1 MTLILDIETDG
12 LHPSKI
18 HVCVTKDLNTGI
30 ILSFQEDKKESLK
43 KYLKRY
49 DTIIGHNALS
59 FDIPILNRLW
69 SMEIEEDK
77 IFDTLLVS
85 YLVRADIKGGHSL
98 RSWGERF
105 NYPKIEFED
114 FENLSPEMIKYC
126 TQDVNITGKLYKYLV
141 KLIKTKKFSDKSVL
155 LEHKIRSIINKQ
167 QDKGFLLDVKKAH
180 FLLSE
185 VKQKADL
192 IERDVL
198 KEIPYSIKQERTVNI
213 RTKKDGG
220 MSSIG
225 LKQIDNWQKVVG
237 GDFNLVSFEPFNLAS
252 PKQIIEHMEEYGWK
266 PIDYTPKGSPRIN
279 EKNLASV
286 SSSAPKAIQRLAE
299 WKMLQTR
306 YKTVETWLDEVD
318 ENDRVHGR
326 VITMGAVTS
335 RMTHA
340 KPNMANIVSSG
351 KPFGV
356 ECRECW
362 TVPGVDKVLVGMDA
376 KGLEL
381 RMLAHYMND
390 KDFTE
395 AVISGDP
402 HTLNQKAAGLPTRSA
417 AKTFIYAFLYG
428 AGSAKIG
435 SIINGSSSAGEALK
449 TKFLSNVPKLN
460 TLIKSVNKSAGKG
473 HIKGLDG
480 RRLYVRHRHAAL
492 NTLLQ
497 GAGAIVCKQWA
508 VFVDEEIDSR
518 QLDANL
524 VNTIHDE
531 QQYECSHK
539 DAEELCFVADYA
551 IQKVGEYYNMTLPL
565 NADAKIGRTWA
576 ETH

>member
-1 MTLILDIETDG
+1 MVLILDIETDS
-12 LHPSKI
+12 LHPSEI
-18 HVCVTKDLNTGI
+18 HTCVTKDLDTGI
-30 ILSFQEDKKESLK
+30 ILSFMKEKKDNLK
-43 KYLKRY
+43 QYLKRF
-49 DTIIGHNALS
+49 DVIVGHNALS
-59 FDIPILNRLW
+59 FDVPVLNRLW
-69 SMEIEEDK
+69 NMEIKEDK
-77 IFDTLLVS
+77 VFDTLVVS
-85 YLVRADIKGGHSL
+85 YLVKANIKGGHSL
-98 RSWGERF
+98 KDWGKRF
-105 NYPKIEFED
+105 DCPKIEFED
-114 FENLSPEMIKYC
+114 FKTFSPEMLKYC
-126 TQDVNITGKLYKYLV
+126 IQDVNITGELYKHLI
-141 KLIKTKKFSDKSVL
+141 KLIDRKKFSDRSVL
-155 LEHKIRSIINKQ
+155 LEHRIRRIINKQ
-167 QDKGFLLDVKKAH
+167 QDKGFLLDIRKAH

-185 VKQKADL
+185 VKQKADA
-192 IERDVL
+192 IERDIL
-198 KEIPYSIKQERTVNI
+198 KEIPYSIKQERKVTVK
-213 RTKKDGG
+213 TKKDGDI
-220 MSSIG
+220 SSVG
-225 LKQIDNWQKVVG
+225 LKQINNWKEVVG

-266 PIDYTPKGSPRIN
+266 PIDYTPKGSPRIT
-279 EKNLASV
+279 ETNLASV
-286 SSSAPKAIQRLAE
+286 STAAPKAIQRLAE

-306 YKTVETWLDEVD
+306 YKTVEAWLDEVD
-318 ENDRVHGR
+318 DNDRVHGK

-340 KPNMANIVSSG
+340 NPNMANIVSNS

-362 TVPGVDKVLVGMDA
+362 TIPGEDKVLVGMDA

-390 KDFTE
+390 KDFTD
-395 AVISGDP
+395 AVINGDP
-402 HTLNQKAAGLPTRSA
+402 HTLNQKAVGLPTRSS

-428 AGSAKIG
+428 AGAAKIG
-435 SIINGSSSAGEALK
+435 SIINGSSSEGEALK
-449 TKFLSNVPKLN
+449 EKFLKNVPKLN
-460 TLIKSVNKSAGKG
+460 ALIKAVNRSAGKG

-508 VFVDEEIDSR
+508 VFIDEEITNR
-518 QLDANL
+518 RLDASL

-531 QQYECSHK
+531 QQYECSNK
-539 DAEELCFVADYA
+539 DAEELCFIADYT

>member
-18 HVCVTKDLNTGI
+18 HVCVTKDLDTGI

-237 GDFNLVSFEPFNLAS
+237 GDFNLGAF
-252 PKQIIEHMEEYGWK
+252 
-266 PIDYTPKGSPRIN
+266 DPR
-279 EKNLASV
+279 
-286 SSSAPKAIQRLAE
+286 
-299 WKMLQTR
+299 
-306 YKTVETWLDEVD
+306 
-318 ENDRVHGR
+318 
-326 VITMGAVTS
+326 
-335 RMTHA
+335 
-340 KPNMANIVSSG
+340 
-351 KPFGV
+351 
-356 ECRECW
+356 
-362 TVPGVDKVLVGMDA
+362 
-376 KGLEL
+376 
-381 RMLAHYMND
+381 
-390 KDFTE
+390 
-395 AVISGDP
+395 
-402 HTLNQKAAGLPTRSA
+402 
-417 AKTFIYAFLYG
+417 
-428 AGSAKIG
+428 
-435 SIINGSSSAGEALK
+435 
-449 TKFLSNVPKLN
+449 
-460 TLIKSVNKSAGKG
+460 
-473 HIKGLDG
+473 
-480 RRLYVRHRHAAL
+480 
-492 NTLLQ
+492 
-497 GAGAIVCKQWA
+497 
-508 VFVDEEIDSR
+508 
-518 QLDANL
+518 
-524 VNTIHDE
+524 
-531 QQYECSHK
+531 
-539 DAEELCFVADYA
+539 
-551 IQKVGEYYNMTLPL
+551 
-565 NADAKIGRTWA
+565 
-576 ETH
+576 